1 VEQCLLNCD
10 LRSKY
15 REQEAILAAND
26 NNLEFQLFELD
37 AESQF
42 AKTHAD
48 RLESDAPQFL
58 DLMGIWFD
66 APDNFPREFSMFREY
81 SSVPGRCRGAVVAI
95 GKFDGVH
102 VGHKALIDAAAE
114 KADELNAPLGVLTF
128 EPHPRAVFEPDSAP
142 FLLSTPEARA
152 RTMAELGV
160 DVLLA
165 QSFDREF
172 AGLSPEDFVRS
183 VLIDGMQVQHVVVGH
198 DFRFGRKRAGDPD
211 LLRRMGAENDFGV
224 TVVAAVSVD
233 GDLAGST
240 RLRTLIAS
248 GRPRA
253 AARVLGRCWEIE
265 GVLELRADATTENMP
280 AVSLASY
287 QMPASGWYAVTL
299 ARAGQPDTHWHTV
312 RGQVGSVD
320 GCVAL
325 LDLPESVLSQLL
337 GKNVR
342 VAFVDYFGNRWDA
355 DPDEQPE

>member
-1 VEQCLLNCD
+1 MV
-10 LRSKY
+10 
-15 REQEAILAAND
+15 AND

-37 AESQF
+37 ADSQF
-42 AKTHAD
+42 AKTRAD
-48 RLESDAPQFL
+48 RPETEPPQFL
-58 DLMGIWFD
+58 DLMGVWFD

-114 KADELNAPLGVLTF
+114 KADELSAPLGVLTF

-172 AGLSPEDFVRS
+172 ASLSPEDFVQS
-183 VLIDGMQVQHVVVGH
+183 VLIDGMKVQHVVVGH

-211 LLRRMGAENDFGV
+211 LLRRMGAENGFGV

-265 GVLELRADATTENMP
+265 GVLERRADAVRESLPT
-280 AVSLASY
+280 VSLASY

-299 ARAGQPDTHWHTV
+299 ARAGESEPRWHTL

-325 LDLPESVLSQLL
+325 LDLPAADVSDLL
-337 GKNVR
+337 GKIVR
-342 VAFVDYFGNRWDA
+342 VAFVDYHGNRWDV
-355 DPDEQPE
+355 DPSETD

>member
-1 VEQCLLNCD
+1 MT
-10 LRSKY
+10 
-15 REQEAILAAND
+15 AND
-26 NNLEFQLFELD
+26 KNPELQFFELD
-37 AESQF
+37 GESLSAE
-42 AKTHAD
+42 TRAD
-48 RLESDAPQFL
+48 RAETNTPQFL
-58 DLMGIWFD
+58 DLMGVWFD

-114 KADELNAPLGVLTF
+114 KADELEAPLGVLTF
-128 EPHPRAVFEPDSAP
+128 EPHPRAVFEPDSQP

-172 AGLSPEDFVRS
+172 AGLSSEDFVQS
-183 VLIDGMQVQHVVVGH
+183 VLIEGMKVQHVVVGH

-211 LLRRMGAENDFGV
+211 LLRRMGAENGFGV

-253 AARVLGRCWEIE
+253 AARILGRCWEIE
-265 GVLELRADATTENMP
+265 GTLVLRTDP
-280 AVSLASY
+280 ANGEHPSVSLESY
-287 QMPASGWYAVTL
+287 QMPAAGWYTLTL
-299 ARAGQPDTHWHTV
+299 ARAGDPTPQWHTL
-312 RGQVGSVD
+312 RGQIGGASAH
-320 GCVAL
+320 VAL
-325 LDLPESVLSQLL
+325 FDFPEADVADLL
-337 GKNVR
+337 GKSVR
-342 VAFVDYFGNRWDA
+342 IAFVDYHGNRWDTASAEA
-355 DPDEQPE
+355 D

>member
-1 VEQCLLNCD
+1 MT
-10 LRSKY
+10 
-15 REQEAILAAND
+15 ANN

-37 AESQF
+37 GDSMSAQ
-42 AKTHAD
+42 TQAD
-48 RLESDAPQFL
+48 RPETNTPQFL
-58 DLMGIWFD
+58 DLMGVWFD

-114 KADELNAPLGVLTF
+114 KADELVAPLGVLTF
-128 EPHPRAVFEPDSAP
+128 EPHPRAVFEPDSQP

-172 AGLSPEDFVRS
+172 AGLSPEDFVQS
-183 VLIDGMQVQHVVVGH
+183 VLVEGMKVQHVVVGH

-211 LLRRMGAENDFGV
+211 LLRRMGAENGFGV

-253 AARVLGRCWEIE
+253 AARILGRCWEIE
-265 GVLELRADATTENMP
+265 GTLLMQTDP
-280 AVSLASY
+280 ASGERPSVSLETY
-287 QMPASGWYAVTL
+287 QMPAAGWYTLTL
-299 ARAGQPDTHWHTV
+299 ARAGDPTPQWYTL
-312 RGQVGSVD
+312 RGQIG
-320 GCVAL
+320 GAGAHVAL
-325 LDLPESVLSQLL
+325 FDLPESDISNLL
-337 GKNVR
+337 GTSVR
-342 VAFVDYFGNRWDA
+342 VAFVDYHGNRWDTEPA
-355 DPDEQPE
+355 ETQ

>member
-1 VEQCLLNCD
+1 M
-10 LRSKY
+10 
-15 REQEAILAAND
+15 IAND
-26 NNLEFQLFELD
+26 NDLDFQLFELD
-37 AESQF
+37 ADSQF
-42 AKTHAD
+42 AKTRVD
-48 RLESDAPQFL
+48 QVETDAPQFL
-58 DLMGIWFD
+58 DLMGVWFD

-102 VGHKALIDAAAE
+102 LGHQALIDAAAE
-114 KADELNAPLGVLTF
+114 KADELEAPLGVLTF
-128 EPHPRAVFEPDSAP
+128 EPHPRAVFEPDSQP

-172 AGLSPEDFVRS
+172 ASLEPEDFVRS
-183 VLIDGMQVQHVVVGH
+183 VLIEGMKVQHVVVGH

-211 LLRRMGAENDFGV
+211 LLRKMGAENGFGV

-253 AARVLGRCWEIE
+253 AARILGRCWEIE
-265 GVLELRADATTENMP
+265 GTLEQLADPNGAELP
-280 AVSLASY
+280 GVSLASY
-287 QMPASGWYAVTL
+287 QMPAPGWYTVTL
-299 ARAGQPDTHWHTV
+299 ARAGSDKANWHTL
-312 RGQVGSVD
+312 RGQVGSTDAFVS
-320 GCVAL
+320 L
-325 LDLPESVLSQLL
+325 LDLPETDFVKLL
-337 GKNVR
+337 GKPVR
-342 VAFVDYFGNRWDA
+342 VAFVDYLGNRWDA
-355 DPDEQPE
+355 DPSETD